1 MRGPS
6 LPVHITKEINQNI
19 LMSSA
24 ILSELVSKGDLKIS
38 NVKVGGSPLYYL
50 SGQESKLLNFVD
62 RLNPKDRKTL
72 ELLKDQKILRDSRL
86 EPIQRVSLRQI
97 KDFAIPLKVQISN
110 NVELFWK
117 WFLVSGQ
124 EAESIVKA
132 MLGNNVPKKEVTKPA
147 EARLT
152 PQQRAEPRKL
162 ESQSSPDKPLRKI
175 LTRPKIRR
183 PEPKKN
189 ETPKPI
195 VKTSEKRSASDGTQK
210 AKLSDKPELK
220 ELVNQEEISEPKQF
234 IDRTGVDEFVKRI
247 HRFFKKNRID
257 MLEQNII
264 RKGSEVDFIV
274 TIPSTVGS
282 LTYYC
287 KAKSKKRNNDTD
299 LASAL
304 IQGQMKKL
312 PVLYL
317 MAGELT
323 KRAKEM
329 VHKEFKGMTI
339 KQF

>member
-1 MRGPS
+1 MDFRQKILTFIRMRGPS

-50 SGQESKLLNFVD
+50 PGQEGKLLNFVD
-62 RLNPKDRKTL
+62 RLNPKDRKAL
-72 ELLKDQKILRDSRL
+72 ELLKGQKILRDSRL
-86 EPIQRVSLRQI
+86 EPLQRVSLRQI

-110 NVELFWK
+110 NIELFWK
-117 WFLVSGQ
+117 WYLVSGQ

-132 MLGNNVPKKEVTKPA
+132 MLGNNIPKKDVAKQA
-147 EARLT
+147 EAKLV
-152 PQQRAEPRKL
+152 PQKRTEPRKL
-162 ESQSSPDKPLRKI
+162 GLQSSPDKPLRRI

-183 PEPKKN
+183 LEPKKN
-189 ETPKPI
+189 ETPKPEPKPKPI
-195 VKTSEKRSASDGTQK
+195 VK
-210 AKLSDKPELK
+210 KPELK
-220 ELVNQEEISEPKQF
+220 EVVEQEEISEPKQF

-304 IQGQMKKL
+304 VQGQMKKL